1 MMSLIDTEKEL
12 GKNSPFIGEIKS
24 YANWN
29 EILFITKSIFETNKW
44 KTYKGKKGKLIL
56 WYKYERKLLQ

>member
-1 MMSLIDTEKEL
+1 MMSLIDIEKEL

-24 YANWN
+24 YTNWN
-29 EILFITKSIFETNKW
+29 KILFIAKGIFETNKW
-44 KTYKGKKGKLIL
+44 KTYKGKNGKLIL